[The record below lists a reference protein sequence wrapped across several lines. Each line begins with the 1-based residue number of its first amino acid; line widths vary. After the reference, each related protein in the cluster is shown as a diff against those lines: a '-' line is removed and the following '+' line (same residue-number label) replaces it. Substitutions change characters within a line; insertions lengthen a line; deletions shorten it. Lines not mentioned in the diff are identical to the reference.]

1 MTDSKI
7 SFSREIA
14 ESIGLGEAIIL
25 EQINQNSLQNKTL
38 SLDNIFSNLSF
49 INPNEIEEL
58 LTKLIKIGLIV
69 EQKINK
75 EIVFSLKRKE
85 ELSRSGK
92 WLPNQEIL
100 DQINEYGIPE
110 DFAHSQIEDFNKLSN
125 ERDSQESNWGIKFL
139 RFVIKKWR
147 FKEAEDNK
155 KKKRK
160 QIDKDWGPDLDA
172 KEILINSGIDEEF
185 LMKELPEFIMYWRER
200 KEESDIWN
208 SKFIAHIRRRWGRL
222 SQIQEIDDLPSK
234 MTSNWNPNEDFF
246 DILA

>member
-25 EQINQNSLQNKTL
+25 EQINQSSLQNNTL
-38 SLDNIFSNLSF
+38 SLDNICSNLSF

-147 FKEAEDNK
+147 YKEAEDNK

-160 QIDKDWGPDLDA
+160 
-172 KEILINSGIDEEF
+172 
-185 LMKELPEFIMYWRER
+185 
-200 KEESDIWN
+200 
-208 SKFIAHIRRRWGRL
+208 
-222 SQIQEIDDLPSK
+222 
-234 MTSNWNPNEDFF
+234 
-246 DILA
+246 

>member
-7 SFSREIA
+7 SFSKEIA

-25 EQINQNSLQNKTL
+25 EQINQSSLQNKTS
-38 SLDNIFSNLSF
+38 SLDNICSNLSF
-49 INPNEIEEL
+49 INPIEIEEL
-58 LTKLIKIGLIV
+58 LTKLVKIGLIV

-85 ELSRSGK
+85 ELNRSGK

-110 DFAHSQIEDFNKLSN
+110 DFAHSQIEDFNKLSD

-160 QIDKDWGPDLDA
+160 QIDKDWVPDLDA

-185 LMKELPEFIMYWRER
+185 LLKELPEFIMYWRER

-208 SKFIAHIRRRWGRL
+208 SKFIAHIRRRWGRI
-222 SQIQEIDDLPSK
+222 SQIKETWIRCC
-234 MTSNWNPNEDFF
+234 
-246 DILA
+246 